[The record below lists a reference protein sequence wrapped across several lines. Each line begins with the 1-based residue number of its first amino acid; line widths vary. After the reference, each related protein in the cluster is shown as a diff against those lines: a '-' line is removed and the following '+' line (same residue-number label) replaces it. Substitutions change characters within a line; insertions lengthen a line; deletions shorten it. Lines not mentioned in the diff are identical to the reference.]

1 MLESCLPLEKLL
13 FPDLPSTTVIECKM
27 LVSAHSHCPCCICT
41 TCCDQFLSCIK
52 QVAWLDKIDRRYA
65 WIKRA
70 LVEFE
75 EKHGKLF
82 PESWEVSERICVE
95 FCHITRSVSLI
106 IITLLL
112 ITCVLVS

>member
-1 MLESCLPLEKLL
+1 M
-13 FPDLPSTTVIECKM
+13 
-27 LVSAHSHCPCCICT
+27 
-41 TCCDQFLSCIK
+41 

-82 PESWEVSERICVE
+82 PEKWEVSERICVE
-95 FCHITRSVSLI
+95 FCHITRGVGTVMSTTYTVVS
-106 IITLLL
+106 T
-112 ITCVLVS
+112 TCTIVSKRVRC